1 MANIEV
7 RSVEGLAGTGVPYAY
22 AVKAGPWI
30 FLTGHEAF
38 DFTSGLA
45 PEVEGPAG
53 FPAFGAPRLR
63 REAEYILRRM
73 RKTLAEFGS
82 DFKHSVRVDQYY
94 PLFEAVRAYQLARHG
109 EFGDYIPPSTS
120 VLMQRLLN
128 AHSSI
133 SMSMMAV
140 VPDKDYEI
148 GKLYPKEVPVPVGSF
163 FVPAITCN
171 DFVFVAGQMAS
182 DDNALDPAVR
192 LPSAIRNWGGPNA
205 VRRQTEFIIKKRLEP
220 ALVAG
225 GSSFAHALKAQIYVP
240 SAADIPDALDVW
252 HQHVGNHPCAITAVP
267 TQGFGFVDG
276 VVEINLLALRD
287 GAKRK
292 KEVLKVDLPAMS
304 AYGPCVRAG
313 ELVFPSG
320 LMPLGAD
327 GHVVGKSQSA
337 AFDGLAHAAQ
347 IQALAVLSS
356 AERICKAA
364 GTTLLNIVRA
374 QYFMTDVRAFPG
386 VELAWMS
393 RQGKQ
398 PHPFVCVQVPG
409 PLPAPGAALTADFW
423 IYAP

>member
-1 MANIEV
+1 MANIEI
-7 RSVEGLAGTGVPYAY
+7 RSVDGLAGTAVPYAY
-22 AVKAGPWI
+22 AVKAGQWL

-38 DFTSGLA
+38 DFASGLA
-45 PEVEGPAG
+45 PEVEGHAG

-63 REAEYILRRM
+63 REAEFILKRM

-94 PLFEAVRAYQLARHG
+94 PVFEAVRAYQLARHG

-120 VLMQRLLN
+120 VLMERLFKAN
-128 AHSSI
+128 SHI
-133 SMSMMAV
+133 SMSMIAV
-140 VPDKDYEI
+140 VPTQGYEI
-148 GKLYPKEVPVPVGSF
+148 GKLYPKEVPVPIGSY

-171 DFVFVAGQMAS
+171 DFVFVAGQMAT
-182 DDNALDPAVR
+182 DENALDPSVR
-192 LPSAIRNWGGPNA
+192 LPKEVRNWGGPNA

-220 ALVAG
+220 ALKAG
-225 GSSFAHALKAQIYVP
+225 DSAWQNVLKAQIYVP
-240 SAADIPDALDVW
+240 TAADIPDALDVW
-252 HQHVGNHPCAITAVP
+252 HQHVKAPCALTSVP
-267 TQGFGFVDG
+267 TKGFGFVDG
-276 VVEINLLALRD
+276 LVEINLLALRD

-304 AYGPCVRAG
+304 AYGECVRAG
-313 ELVFPSG
+313 ELVFASG

-327 GHVVGKSQSA
+327 GHVVGKSRSD
-337 AFDGLAHAAQ
+337 AFDGLGHAAQ
-347 IQALAVLSS
+347 GQALAVLPT
-356 AERICKAA
+356 ADKICKAA
-364 GTTLLNIVRA
+364 GTTTANIVRA
-374 QYFMTDVRAFPG
+374 QYFMNDVRQFPG

-398 PHPFVCVQVPG
+398 PHPFVCVQVPP

>member
-1 MANIEV
+1 MANIEI

-22 AVKAGPWI
+22 AVKAGPWL

-38 DFTSGLA
+38 DFAAGPA

-53 FPAFGAPRLR
+53 FPSFGAPRLK

-82 DFKHSVRVDQYY
+82 DFRSSVRVDQYY
-94 PLFEAVRAYQLARHG
+94 PVFEAVRAYQLARHG

-120 VLMQRLLN
+120 VLMERLFKAN
-128 AHSSI
+128 SHI
-133 SMSMMAV
+133 CMSMIAV
-140 VPDKDYEI
+140 VPGKDYEI
-148 GKLYPKEVPVPVGSF
+148 GKLYPKEVPVPIGSF

-182 DDNALDPAVR
+182 DENQLDPSVK
-192 LPSAIRNWGGPNA
+192 LPKEVRNWGGPNA
-205 VRRQTEFIIKKRLEP
+205 VRRQTEFVIKKRLEP
-220 ALVAG
+220 ALKAG
-225 GSSFAHALKAQIYVP
+225 GSSWSNILKAQIYVP
-240 SAADIPDALDVW
+240 TAADIPDALDVW
-252 HQHVGNHPCAITAVP
+252 QQHVPHACALTAVP
-267 TQGFGFVDG
+267 THGFGFIDG

-292 KEVLKVDLPAMS
+292 KEVLKLDLPAMS
-304 AYGPCVRAG
+304 AYGACVRAG

-320 LMPLGAD
+320 LMP
-327 GHVVGKSQSA
+327 VGFPSEDP
-337 AFDGLAHAAQ
+337 FDGLARAAQ
-347 IQALAVLSS
+347 VQALAVLGF
-356 AERICKAA
+356 AEKICRVA
-364 GTTLLNIVRA
+364 GTTPANIVRA
-374 QYFMTDVRAFPG
+374 QWFMADVKQFPG

-393 RQGKQ
+393 RHGKQ

-409 PLPAPGAALTADFW
+409 GLPATGAALTADFW

>member
-1 MANIEV
+1 MANIEI
-7 RSVEGLAGTGVPYAY
+7 RSVEGLAGSAVPYAY
-22 AVKAGPWI
+22 AVKAGAWL

-38 DFTSGLA
+38 DFAAGPA
-45 PEVEGPAG
+45 PEVEGPES
-53 FPAFGAPRLR
+53 FPAFGAPRLK

-82 DFKHSVRVDQYY
+82 DFRSSVRVDQYY
-94 PLFEAVRAYQLARHG
+94 PVFEAVRAYQLARHG

-120 VLMQRLLN
+120 VLMERLFKAN
-128 AHSSI
+128 SHI
-133 SMSMMAV
+133 CMSMIAV
-140 VPDKDYEI
+140 VPGKDYEI
-148 GKLYPKEVPVPVGSF
+148 GKLYPKEVPVPIGSY

-171 DFVFVAGQMAS
+171 DFVFVAGQMAT
-182 DDNALDPAVR
+182 DENQLDPSVK
-192 LPSAIRNWGGPNA
+192 LPKEVRNWGGPNA
-205 VRRQTEFIIKKRLEP
+205 VRRQTEFVIKKRLEP
-220 ALVAG
+220 ALKAG
-225 GSSFAHALKAQIYVP
+225 GSSWQNVLKAQIYVP

-252 HQHVGNHPCAITAVP
+252 QQHVPHACALTAVP
-267 TQGFGFVDG
+267 THGFGFIDG

-304 AYGPCVRAG
+304 AYGACVRAG

-327 GHVVGKSQSA
+327 GRVMGSG

-347 IQALAVLSS
+347 VQALAVLAS
-356 AERICKAA
+356 AEKICRAA
-364 GTTLLNIVRA
+364 GTTPANIVRA
-374 QYFMTDVRAFPG
+374 QWFMADVRQFPG

-393 RQGKQ
+393 RHGKQ
-398 PHPFVCVQVPG
+398 PHPFVCVQTPA
-409 PLPAPGAALTADFW
+409 PLPAQGAELTADFW